1 MDCVKWL
8 EVAEFMELKRKVY
21 QKLLDWK
28 IQSNGKTAILIE
40 GARRIGK
47 SHIAEYFGKEEYKS
61 YIIVDF
67 SRINPQIIDVFEND
81 IMDLNCFFEK
91 LSLFY
96 GVKLYERDSLIIFD
110 EVQLYPKARQLI
122 KHLVADGRFDYLET
136 GSLITLK
143 KNTKDIV
150 IPSEEECINMYPL
163 DFEEFLW
170 AQGDDMTYDYV
181 RRCFEKQVPLGEAIH
196 RKVMNMF
203 RRYMLVGGMPQA
215 VIEYLEHNDFESTD
229 KIKRQILKLYRDDVT
244 KFADGYES
252 KVLAI
257 FDGVPSQLSKHEKK
271 YKLSSLKKEAK
282 FRDYEDS
289 FMWLDDAKV
298 INVCFNSCDPNVGL
312 RLNEDRLT
320 LKCYMADTG
329 LLFSHTFSD
338 TELTEDEI
346 YKAIL
351 FDSLSINEGMFL
363 ENIVAQMLVSRGYHL
378 FFYSRNDREDKNN
391 RMEIDFLIRKGKKI
405 CPLEVKSSAY
415 NKHSSLDK
423 FANKFSGKV
432 GNKFIVYTKDLK
444 CEDDIVYLPIY
455 MMLCL

>member
-1 MDCVKWL
+1 
-8 EVAEFMELKRKVY
+8 MELKRKIY
-21 QKLLDWK
+21 QKLLNWK
-28 IQSNGKTAILIE
+28 MQSNGRTAVLIE

-47 SHIAEYFGKEEYKS
+47 SHIAAAFGKKEYKS
-61 YIIVDF
+61 HMIVDF
-67 SRINPQIIDVFEND
+67 SLVNPKIIDVFEQD
-81 IMDLNCFFEK
+81 IMDLDIFFEK
-91 LSLFY
+91 LSFFY

-143 KNTKDIV
+143 KNVKDIV

-170 AQGDDMTYDYV
+170 AQGDDMTYDYI
-181 RRCFEKQVPLGEAIH
+181 RRCFDKQVPLGEAIH
-196 RKVMNMF
+196 RKVMNIF
-203 RRYMLVGGMPQA
+203 RQYMLVGGMPQA
-215 VIEYLEHNDFESTD
+215 VIEYLERRDFETTD

-252 KVLAI
+252 KVLSI
-257 FDGVPSQLSKHEKK
+257 FDGVPSQLSKHEKR
-271 YKLSSLKKEAK
+271 YQLSSIKKQAK

-298 INVCFNSCDPNVGL
+298 INICFNSCDPNVGL

-338 TELTEDEI
+338 TELTEEEI

-351 FDSLSINEGMFL
+351 FDRLAINEGMFL
-363 ENIVAQMLVSRGYHL
+363 ENIVAQMLVSRGYNL
-378 FFYSRNDREDKNN
+378 FFYSRSDREDKNN
-391 RMEIDFLIRKGKKI
+391 RIEIDFLIRKGKKI

-423 FANKFSGKV
+423 FSKKFSGKT
-432 GNKFIVYTKDLK
+432 GENYIVYTKDLK
-444 CEDDIVYLPIY
+444 VENNITYLPVY
-455 MMLCL
+455 MVLCL